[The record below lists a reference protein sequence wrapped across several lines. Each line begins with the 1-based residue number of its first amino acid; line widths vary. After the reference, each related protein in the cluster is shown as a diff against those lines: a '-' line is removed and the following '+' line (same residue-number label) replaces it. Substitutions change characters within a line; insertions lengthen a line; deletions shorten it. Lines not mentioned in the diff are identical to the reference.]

1 MLQTSQRRRGCRR
14 AVRLGGTRAAHRSQ
28 QRCGWGTPLLRLVR
42 LLPCGPRAVLAEFE
56 DLATVMSAAT
66 AWRAAGL
73 PGVIDVVPAASTVLV
88 VHDGSLNLALLPK
101 PASASAEAVGE
112 LVVVPVKYDGD
123 DLAEVA
129 AACKM
134 SIAEVIAL
142 HSGTEYTCAFCGFIA
157 GFGYLVGLDERLVVP
172 RRATPRTRVPRGSV
186 AMASTFTGVYP
197 VESPG
202 GWSILGH
209 TDLAMWD
216 ERRDP
221 PATLPPGTR
230 VRFQP
235 T

>member
-1 MLQTSQRRRGCRR
+1 
-14 AVRLGGTRAAHRSQ
+14 
-28 QRCGWGTPLLRLVR
+28 
-42 LLPCGPRAVLAEFE
+42 VLAEFE

-186 AMASTFTGVYP
+186 AMASTFTGYKLQGDLGKFGKTEISDIEGYAELPDGKVLSCS
-197 VESPG
+197 EWGNMLLWDG
-202 GWSILGH
+202 GLIQ
-209 TDLAMWD
+209 T
-216 ERRDP
+216 EICRRKNKACHSGP
-221 PATLPPGTR
+221 IHQITLDDGKLLNS
-230 VRFQP
+230 VCKKG
-235 T
+235 